1 MKYIKYLLFI
11 ALLLQIISPRLRAQ
25 VGLDKVAQSTMN
37 FQLVG
42 ISPKA
47 SAMGGAYVAL
57 CDGAEAMFYNPAGV
71 ADMKQ
76 PLNVT
81 MNMTNWIADI
91 DYIAGAIAWNL
102 RRFGTIGFSALAVD
116 YGTVHGT
123 SLVHPNEK
131 AAYPLGYRD
140 DGEVN
145 NVGAYSIGLTYS
157 RAVSS
162 QFYIGANARVVGQNL
177 GENMFYGGDVV
188 KNNATKLV
196 FDAGVKYYTGFKDF
210 RFGMAIRNFSS
221 NLKREEISEQ
231 LPLLFT
237 MGLAIDM
244 MDLMIP
250 SLSQA
255 HKLTFA
261 LDFLHSNSYSERIN
275 WGVEYLLWR
284 KLALRGG
291 YQSNQDLAS
300 WSLGAGFNSS
310 IGDDQ
315 FEFNYSYSK
324 FDLFDAVTR
333 FSIAVSF

>member
-1 MKYIKYLLFI
+1 MKYRLYILITAILLNVT
-11 ALLLQIISPRLRAQ
+11 APRLAAQ

-47 SAMGGAYVAL
+47 SALGNAYIAL
-57 CDGAEAMFYNPAGV
+57 CRGAEAMFYNPAGI
-71 ADMKQ
+71 AD
-76 PLNVT
+76 LNHSLNLT
-81 MNMTNWIADI
+81 MTMVNWIADI
-91 DYIAGAIAWNL
+91 DYIAGAVAWNL
-102 RRFGTIGFSALAVD
+102 RRYGTIGFSALAVD

-123 SLVHPNEK
+123 SLVHPSEID
-131 AAYPLGYRD
+131 AYPLGYRD

-145 NVGAYSIGLTYS
+145 NVGAYSIGLTYG

-162 QFYIGANARVVGQNL
+162 QFLIGGNVRLVGQNL
-177 GENMFYGGDVV
+177 GENTFYGGDVV
-188 KNNATKLV
+188 KNDATKLV
-196 FDAGVKYYTGFKDF
+196 FDAGIKYYTGFKDF

-237 MGLAIDM
+237 MGVAID
-244 MDLMIP
+244 LFKLLVP
-250 SLSQA
+250 SLSQD
-255 HKLTFA
+255 HRMTFA
-261 LDFLHSNSYSERIN
+261 LDFLHSNNYSERVN
-275 WGVEYLLWR
+275 WGLEYLLFQ

-291 YQSNQDLAS
+291 YQANQDLAS
-300 WSLGAGFNSS
+300 WSFGAGFDST
-310 IGDDQ
+310 IGNNNI
-315 FEFNYSYSK
+315 EFNYSFSQ